1 MWKSTP
7 AGGPERVVALADG
20 VFAIAIT
27 LLVLDFS
34 VPSGLDSAAYHAELR
49 DLAPN
54 LGAYVLSLLVLG
66 VFWRDHRRIFGY
78 VEQVDGQVITLSLLG
93 LGVAALLPFPTKL
106 LAEYGNEPVSVAVY
120 AAAIAALGASHL
132 ALLAVLATRPWL
144 RGGAA
149 PEEGFLLFGLDIAA
163 TVVVFALSVPLA
175 LVVGPAAMWSWLV
188 LVPVQGLLG
197 RSATRARR
205 DVLTRRARG

>member
-54 LGAYVLSLLVLG
+54 LGA
-66 VFWRDHRRIFGY
+66 
-78 VEQVDGQVITLSLLG
+78 
-93 LGVAALLPFPTKL
+93 
-106 LAEYGNEPVSVAVY
+106 
-120 AAAIAALGASHL
+120 
-132 ALLAVLATRPWL
+132 
-144 RGGAA
+144 
-149 PEEGFLLFGLDIAA
+149 
-163 TVVVFALSVPLA
+163 
-175 LVVGPAAMWSWLV
+175 
-188 LVPVQGLLG
+188 
-197 RSATRARR
+197 
-205 DVLTRRARG
+205 

>member
-144 RGGAA
+144 RGGAV

-163 TVVVFALSVPLA
+163 TVVVFALSIPLA
-175 LVVGPAAMWSWLV
+175 LAVGPAAMWSWLV
-188 LVPVQGLLG
+188 LVPVRGLLG

-205 DVLTRRARG
+205 AALTRRARG